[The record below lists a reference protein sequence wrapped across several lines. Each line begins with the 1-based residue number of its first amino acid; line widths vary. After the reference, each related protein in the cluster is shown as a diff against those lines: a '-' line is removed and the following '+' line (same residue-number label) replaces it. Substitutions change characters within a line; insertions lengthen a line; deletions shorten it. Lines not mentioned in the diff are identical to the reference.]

1 MKSIS
6 ESFDQSKYLFDRVTG
21 DFIQLPYNFENIQI
35 PVNELAVSGPLNLK
49 LDYFYE
55 NILYLYSRSKILTNQ
70 IPYRYVNW
78 LGVLSGQN
86 KVSWNNTTIKNTSA
100 APFAVAGLSALDFVK
115 DFVTVKT
122 EDGNILFVG
131 TEGKNVFYALSN
143 ETYTTFNVIL
153 SSEFIDEF
161 TQLRNGNVTDLIVD
175 GYNLYSIDYANNN
188 VILYD
193 IEGFIGGENIKKN
206 KRYIKKIIGGEGGRY
221 DNGEFKNPFA
231 ADIYNSTL
239 VVMDSG
245 NACLKFY
252 DSGLNWRY
260 SLVVNRIFRDYEI
273 VDIKLHKNDFTGNTD
288 IFLLDKNNRIII
300 LKVLDSS
307 FDVIDFFEE
316 TEPGEYCIKYVFSKN
331 TPNIFYV
338 LTNKSVYKKY
348 FSRPETKIGK
358 FNLGKD
364 GIVSFSL
371 RAIDLVLENGND
383 TLFAFSRTSLSP
395 SLSCGE
401 FFKFIEPNFTNNM
414 LYSYDFDLYSRDQIH
429 VKNDEYSQAITFN
442 KSLIK
447 LINNNYT
454 LLNQA
459 RQRFKFD
466 LDPYLPLSAVDI
478 QMTNQDIY
486 ESYRFI
492 KNIYT
497 EDSVL
502 NDNRLQIECNNF
514 IGNNENFQSDVLNRC
529 LYKIYLQQL
538 ALLDVFQG
546 ETPLPIPVY
555 PLNCNIIT
563 ITNAELMQG
572 IGDGAFLISILCN

>member
-1 MKSIS
+1 LHKICFQQKYTQHFLY
-6 ESFDQSKYLFDRVTG
+6 FDQQIC
-21 DFIQLPYNFENIQI
+21 IQ
-35 PVNELAVSGPLNLK
+35 
-49 LDYFYE
+49 
-55 NILYLYSRSKILTNQ
+55 
-70 IPYRYVNW
+70 
-78 LGVLSGQN
+78 
-86 KVSWNNTTIKNTSA
+86 
-100 APFAVAGLSALDFVK
+100 
-115 DFVTVKT
+115 
-122 EDGNILFVG
+122 
-131 TEGKNVFYALSN
+131 
-143 ETYTTFNVIL
+143 
-153 SSEFIDEF
+153 
-161 TQLRNGNVTDLIVD
+161 
-175 GYNLYSIDYANNN
+175 
-188 VILYD
+188 
-193 IEGFIGGENIKKN
+193 
-206 KRYIKKIIGGEGGRY
+206 
-221 DNGEFKNPFA
+221 
-231 ADIYNSTL
+231 
-239 VVMDSG
+239 
-245 NACLKFY
+245 
-252 DSGLNWRY
+252 
-260 SLVVNRIFRDYEI
+260 
-273 VDIKLHKNDFTGNTD
+273 
-288 IFLLDKNNRIII
+288 
-300 LKVLDSS
+300 
-307 FDVIDFFEE
+307 
-316 TEPGEYCIKYVFSKN
+316 
-331 TPNIFYV
+331 
-338 LTNKSVYKKY
+338 KY

-364 GIVSFSL
+364 GIVSYNL
-371 RAIDLVLENGND
+371 NAIDLVLENGND
-383 TLFAFSRTSLSP
+383 ALFAFSRTSLGA

-414 LYSYDFDLYSRDQIH
+414 LYSYDFDLYSKDQIH
-429 VKNDEYSQAITFN
+429 VKNEEYSQAITFN

-486 ESYRFI
+486 ESYKFI

-563 ITNAELMQG
+563 IANSELMQG